1 MSDIDHVESVPE
13 TPLEG
18 QVEAGAETGEAPA
31 AEPREYFVWDEFAD
45 KPVKL
50 TVDGEEIEVPL
61 KEALSGYQRQAD
73 YTRKTQSLAEQRKQ
87 VQFGAALQ
95 EALQNDPKG
104 TLDLLSQHYG
114 VNAQQPSEEDELYAD
129 PTVRQVRQLETRIQ
143 AFEQE
148 KAMRDLERTV
158 ESLSKRYGEL
168 FDAEEVVAKALAT
181 GNTDL
186 EAVYKQ
192 IAFDR
197 LFEQSKVTSA
207 VKTKRAEDEQKVVQ
221 AKRDAAVVSKGGSAK
236 SADVS
241 SKPVKSL
248 RDAWDLAKRQIE
260 G

>member
-1 MSDIDHVESVPE
+1 MSNTDHVESVPE
-13 TPLEG
+13 TPQEG
-18 QVEAGAETGEAPA
+18 QVEAGAETGEAPE
-31 AEPREYFVWDEFAD
+31 AEPREYFAWDEFAD

-50 TVDGEEIEVPL
+50 TVDGEEIEVSL

-95 EALQNDPKG
+95 EALQNDPKS

-114 VNAQQPSEEDELYAD
+114 VNVQQPSEEDELYAD
-129 PTVRQVRQLETRIQ
+129 PTAKQVRQLETRIQ
-143 AFEQE
+143 AFEQD

-181 GNTDL
+181 GNADL

-197 LFEQSKVTSA
+197 LFEQSKVASA
-207 VKTKRAEDEQKVVQ
+207 VKTKKAEDEQKVVQ
-221 AKRDAAVVSKGGSAK
+221 AKREAAVVSKGGSAK

-248 RDAWDLAKRQIE
+248 RDAWDLAKRQLE

>member
-1 MSDIDHVESVPE
+1 MSIEDHVESVPE
-13 TPLEG
+13 TPVEG
-18 QVEAGAETGEAPA
+18 QVEVGAETGEAPE
-31 AEPREYFVWDEFAD
+31 AEPREYFVWDEYAD
-45 KPVKL
+45 KPVRL

-61 KEALSGYQRQAD
+61 KEALAGYQRQAD
-73 YTRKTQSLAEQRKQ
+73 YTRKTQQVAEQRKQ

-95 EALQNDPKG
+95 EALQNDPKS
-104 TLDLLSQHYG
+104 TLDLLAQHYG
-114 VNAQQPSEEDELYAD
+114 VNGQQPSEEEELFAD
-129 PTVRQVRQLETRIQ
+129 PTQKQVRQLEARVQ

-168 FDAEEVVAKALAT
+168 FDPEEVVAKALAT
-181 GNTDL
+181 GNADL

-197 LFEQSKVTSA
+197 LFEQSRATSA
-207 VKTKRAEDEQKVVQ
+207 VKAKKAEDEQKVVQ

-248 RDAWDLAKRQIE
+248 RDAFEMAKRQIE
-260 G
+260 S